1 MPITTPRDLG
11 AELAEA
17 ARWYAGEAEMEAFL
31 DHIRAGHS
39 WSERRP
45 RQLLSWANQRG
56 VPVFGHKRFV
66 LVMNAGFDCP
76 ERWRL
81 WRVAKAELR
90 RVRAAIARGEEAGMI
105 YSGGR
110 DLLAFGES
118 GPRRWGAPE
127 SALRPSAHPSLAG
140 PPPEMPGA
148 TAPSPPS
155 SSGPQLPRGGWLTR
169 G

>member
-1 MPITTPRDLG
+1 
-11 AELAEA
+11 
-17 ARWYAGEAEMEAFL
+17 MEAFL
-31 DHIRAGHS
+31 AHIRAGHS

-45 RQLLSWANQRG
+45 RRLLAWADRYAVPVRG
-56 VPVFGHKRFV
+56 VFLTVV
-66 LVMNAGFDCP
+66 LAGFAGPD
-76 ERWRL
+76 RWRL
-81 WRVAKAELR
+81 WRAAKAELR
-90 RVRAAIARGEEAGMI
+90 RTRAAITRGEEAGMA
-105 YSGGR
+105 YSGDR

-127 SALRPSAHPSLAG
+127 SVLWPSLHPSLAG

-169 G
+169 